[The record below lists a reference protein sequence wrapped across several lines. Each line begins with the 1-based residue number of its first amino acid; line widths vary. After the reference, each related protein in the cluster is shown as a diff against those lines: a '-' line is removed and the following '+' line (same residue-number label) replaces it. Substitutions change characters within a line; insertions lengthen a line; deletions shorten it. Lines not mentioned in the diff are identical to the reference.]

1 MLPRVG
7 NFKLEGVHKLH
18 DRTFGVERDRLCAL
32 RAVAHDRRAVFVGVA
47 HGLLVC
53 HALLDAL
60 QIGRPHCDC
69 RYHGVRELLGLPHL
83 VKRPLVHILFIC
95 DKKVYALL
103 ARQIV
108 AFHCEVCLSQLPGH
122 HVLYG
127 CRRVP
132 DALFRDND
140 RQLRRLVE
148 DRRNVSRDL
157 RRAEPAREPVP
168 EIQHLPSEICLCGS
182 VSHGLLPSENICV
195 VVQPHDK
202 VRVSAF
208 VFCVLV

>member
-1 MLPRVG
+1 MKKIYKINPKSYFYDLHP
-7 NFKLEGVHKLH
+7 NFY
-18 DRTFGVERDRLCAL
+18 
-32 RAVAHDRRAVFVGVA
+32 
-47 HGLLVC
+47 
-53 HALLDAL
+53 
-60 QIGRPHCDC
+60 QN
-69 RYHGVRELLGLPHL
+69 ELLKEIEIRKIGIQHHHA
-83 VKRPLVHILFIC
+83 HIVACMAEHSLEEEVIGIAFDGTGYGIDGKLWGGEFFIC
-95 DKKVYALL
+95 DKEVYVFFVG
-103 ARQIV
+103 QVV
-108 AFHCEVCLSQLPGH
+108 AFHCEVRLAELSGH
-122 HVLYG
+122 HVLDG

-148 DRRNVSRDL
+148 DRRNVARDL